1 MLDIKQSLW
10 IVALLLGAVFAQHGF
25 ADTYTINFTTAGG
38 SGSPAPS
45 GSFTYDASAP
55 LGSQFTDFEV
65 DWDGFS
71 LDLTS
76 SANNPSGNGCGSY
89 NSAAAFAFLN
99 GAVPCTPNG
108 EGPTWNSGT
117 NSPPPIT
124 AGLFSFDDFGPISI
138 LGTTTFYISAD
149 TIPGS
154 STPQE
159 YAFADGTWN
168 LTDITTPEPSYLI
181 LMAIGLLGV
190 AFARR
195 KRRAQGL
202 AVRLPE

>member
-1 MLDIKQSLW
+1 MKQSLW

-38 SGSPAPS
+38 SGNPAPS

-65 DWDGFS
+65 AWDGFS
-71 LDLTS
+71 LDLTN

-89 NSAAAFAFLN
+89 NSAATFAFLN
-99 GAVPCTPNG
+99 GAVPCTPSG
-108 EGPTWNSGT
+108 EAPSWNSGT

-124 AGLFSFDDFGPISI
+124 SGVFSFDDFGPISI
-138 LGTTTFYISAD
+138 LGTTSFFISAD
-149 TIPGS
+149 DSIPGS

-159 YAFADGTWN
+159 YAFAYGTWS

-181 LMAIGLLGV
+181 LMATGLLAV
-190 AFARR
+190 ACVGRR
-195 KRRAQGL
+195 RRAQGL
-202 AVRLPE
+202 AVRPPE